1 MKEEDYLKLAEN
13 YSVQIGEYDFQL
25 LRIRDIDE
33 LFSLLLKKR
42 PEAIELSDE
51 QMPYWAELW
60 PSAIGLSM
68 HLLSRRKEINGK
80 KIIELGCGLG
90 LPGIVA
96 SKLGGDVL
104 MTDYLAEA
112 LGIAK
117 VNWIKNISKEF
128 SGIKID
134 WRKVKEGVKYDII
147 LASDVAYESRS
158 FIPLISS
165 LKLLLKKDGVIYI
178 SEPNRKFTSPFI
190 EMLSKEFSI
199 NKCDHNVVLDSIS
212 YVVSVYEC
220 KFIGKK

>member
-1 MKEEDYLKLAEN
+1 MKVEAYLKLAEN
-13 YSVQIGEYDFQL
+13 YTVQIGEYDFLL

-33 LFSLLLKKR
+33 LFSHLLKKG

-51 QMPYWAELW
+51 RMPYWAELW

-68 HLLSRRKEINGK
+68 HLLKNRKAINGK

-96 SKLGGDVL
+96 SKLNGDVL

-112 LGIAK
+112 LSIAK
-117 VNWIKNISKEF
+117 VNWKKNLTTKF
-128 SGIKID
+128 KGMKID
-134 WRKVKEGVKYDII
+134 WRNVKEDIKYDVI

-158 FIPLISS
+158 FLPLLSS

-190 EMLSKEFSI
+190 EMLSKVFLI
-199 NKCDHNVVLDSIS
+199 TKFDHTVVLDSIS
-212 YVVSVYEC
+212 YVVSIYEC